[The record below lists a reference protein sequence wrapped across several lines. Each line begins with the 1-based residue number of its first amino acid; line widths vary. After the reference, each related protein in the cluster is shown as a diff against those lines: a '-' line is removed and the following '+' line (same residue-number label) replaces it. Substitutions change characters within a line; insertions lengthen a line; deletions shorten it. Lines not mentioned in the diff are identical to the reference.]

1 MLSQIICFK
10 NLHKTQKALQV
21 KLLRWLLAVLFDA
34 ATRRRECAGK
44 KNRSGTSEDKK
55 ASKVISCTIKKKRTA
70 RRRNGRGQRLHDF
83 TTINATSIFRA
94 VGAVGAGGTASPQFW
109 AEKLTLFQLGPLSI

>member
-1 MLSQIICFK
+1 M
-10 NLHKTQKALQV
+10 

-34 ATRRRECAGK
+34 ATRQCECAGK

-70 RRRNGRGQRLHDF
+70 KRRRNGRGERLHDF
-83 TTINATSIFRA
+83 TTINATTILRA
-94 VGAVGAGGTASPQFW
+94 VGARGAGGTVLGKAKLPLEGIYFALNFLPW
-109 AEKLTLFQLGPLSI
+109 EFLLINKLEKDYQVYNF

>member
-1 MLSQIICFK
+1 M
-10 NLHKTQKALQV
+10 

-70 RRRNGRGQRLHDF
+70 KRRRNGRGERLHDF
-83 TTINATSIFRA
+83 TTINATTIFRA
-94 VGAVGAGGTASPQFW
+94 VGAVGAWGTVP
-109 AEKLTLFQLGPLSI
+109 LPPLSFGQIS

>member
-1 MLSQIICFK
+1 MLKKILSQIICFK
-10 NLHKTQKALQV
+10 NLHETQKALQV

-70 RRRNGRGQRLHDF
+70 KRRRNGRGERLHDF
-83 TTINATSIFRA
+83 TTINAITIFRA
-94 VGAVGAGGTASPQFW
+94 VGAVGAWGTVP
-109 AEKLTLFQLGPLSI
+109 LPPLSFGQIS